1 MRLLLGLCWGVSL
14 GLRSVEGGLGII
26 SGIGLIYFVPL
37 LYVETFLKADL
48 ESYKTPNL
56 NMTGVVNAIAL
67 LILAWATL
75 YTWNNPD
82 LLEQVVRASGDAVSS
97 GEPTMTAAQGKQGA
111 TDEF

>member
-1 MRLLLGLCWGVSL
+1 
-14 GLRSVEGGLGII
+14 
-26 SGIGLIYFVPL
+26 
-37 LYVETFLKADL
+37 VETFLKADL

-56 NMTGVVNAIAL
+56 NMIGVVNAIAL
-67 LILAWATL
+67 LILAWTTL

-97 GEPTMTAAQGKQGA
+97 GEPTMTAAQGKQGT